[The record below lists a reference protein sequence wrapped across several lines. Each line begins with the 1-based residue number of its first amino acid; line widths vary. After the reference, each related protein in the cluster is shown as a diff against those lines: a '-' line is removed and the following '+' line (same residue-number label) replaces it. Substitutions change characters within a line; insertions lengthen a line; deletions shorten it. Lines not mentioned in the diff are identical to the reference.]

1 MEQKLS
7 MELNDESVLQLKGK
21 KRQMKS
27 KSTQQKR
34 NGQIEKTKKRKEEEC
49 KEKNF
54 RIWQVIKWQIQEDES
69 KNIRS
74 LLLFSFSTYLKF
86 K

>member
-7 MELNDESVLQLKGK
+7 MELNNELQLKGK

-27 KSTQQKR
+27 KSTQLTR
-34 NGQIEKTKKRKEEEC
+34 SGQIEKTKKRKEEEC

-54 RIWQVIKWQIQEDES
+54 RI
-69 KNIRS
+69 
-74 LLLFSFSTYLKF
+74 
-86 K
+86 